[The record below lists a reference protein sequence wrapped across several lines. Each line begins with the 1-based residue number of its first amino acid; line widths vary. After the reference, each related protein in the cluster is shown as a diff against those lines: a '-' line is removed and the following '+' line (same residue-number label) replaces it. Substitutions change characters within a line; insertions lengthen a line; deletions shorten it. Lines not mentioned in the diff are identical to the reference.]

1 MKLALENGKS
11 RTLRLRMSL
20 IAITSRSG
28 WSYGSGRS
36 RTAFATLKMAVLAPT
51 PKAIVRMA
59 VSAKTGL
66 FRSVR
71 AARASSRM
79 SIVPSQIPALT
90 REEYHAPVHLRDHTQ
105 RAGCLGLIDYIVAGF
120 LGKKNSMAAM
130 PAA

>member
-1 MKLALENGKS
+1 
-11 RTLRLRMSL
+11 
-20 IAITSRSG
+20 
-28 WSYGSGRS
+28 
-36 RTAFATLKMAVLAPT
+36 VLAPT

-71 AARASSRM
+71 AATASSRVN
-79 SIVPSQIPALT
+79 IFPSRTLALT
-90 REEYHAPVHLRDHTQ
+90 PKEYHAPVHLRDHTQ